1 MFDIIIVNGTIIDGT
16 GKPKFQSDIGIK
28 GERIETIDGLKNV
41 ESKRII
47 DATNLMVAPGF
58 IDTHTHSEGDLLIN
72 PEHQYGLRQGITTEL
87 LGIDGMSYAPLS
99 HDNYLTYRHWLSGLL
114 GYPPADLDMSSVSS
128 FKKHYHNK
136 VSINTAYLIPNGTVR
151 LEVAGFKD
159 TPLDY
164 DKMSE
169 YKKLV
174 EKGFDE
180 GAVGFSTGSSYYP
193 GPWTSTEELIE
204 ICKLVK
210 DLNGVYMSEP
220 RRANPER
227 AFKGGGIS
235 EALEITEKS
244 GVKLH
249 IAHYR
254 TDPTNAGDIKSHMS
268 LIDNSKRNGTDVSL
282 DIYPYPSGS
291 TIPVSYIPSWAQDGG
306 PNKLLER
313 LKNPSEKKKIADELE
328 QSINYSRQV
337 EEMIFSY
344 SPNHPELEGETLPDL
359 ARSKNISI
367 GEALCD
373 LLISEDLEL
382 GYVMPPPVNLSLWR
396 QVSKDCM
403 ELLARDDYM
412 VCSDITPAGSMP
424 HPRTYGAFP
433 RILGRLHRTY
443 NTMSLEDLVHR
454 MTERPASRFGLTH
467 RGKIDKGYFADI
479 TIFDANNVIDT
490 STYDDPKQYPS
501 GIPYV
506 LVNGKISIDNKV
518 YTGIK
523 SGKAIP

>member
-1 MFDIIIVNGTIIDGT
+1 MFDIIIANGTIIDGT
-16 GKPKFQSDIGIK
+16 GKAKFQSDIGIT
-28 GERIETIDGLKNV
+28 GERIEAIDNLKNA

-47 DATNLMVAPGF
+47 DTTNLVVAPGF

-99 HDNYLTYRHWLSGLL
+99 HENYLIYRHWLSGLL
-114 GYPPADLDMSSVSS
+114 GYPPADLDMSSISS
-128 FKKHYHNK
+128 FKQHYHNK

-151 LEVAGFKD
+151 LETAGFKD
-159 TPLDY
+159 IPLDAA
-164 DKMSE
+164 KMNK

-174 EKGFDE
+174 EKGFE
-180 GAVGFSTGSSYYP
+180 QGAVGFSTGSSYYP

-227 AFKGGGIS
+227 AFKGGGVA
-235 EALEITEKS
+235 EALEITEQS

-254 TDPTNAGDIKSHMS
+254 TDPTNAGNIDAHMS
-268 LIDNSKRNGTDVSL
+268 LIDKSKSKGSDISL

-313 LKNPSEKKKIADELE
+313 LKTPSLKKKIVDSLE
-328 QSINYSRQV
+328 QSENYSRHV
-337 EEMIFSY
+337 AEMIFSY
-344 SPNHPELEGETLPDL
+344 SPNHPELEGTTLPDL
-359 ARSKNISI
+359 AKSRNISI

-373 LLISEDLEL
+373 LLLSENLEL

-433 RILGRLHRTY
+433 RILGRLHRTF
-443 NTMSLEDLVHR
+443 NTMSIEDLIHR

-467 RGKIDKGYFADI
+467 RGKIHKGYFADI
-479 TIFDANNVIDT
+479 TIFDANKVIDT
-490 STYDDPKQYPS
+490 STYDDPRQYPS

-506 LVNGKISIDNKV
+506 IVNGKISIDNEV